1 MFNQIDHSPVIRR
14 IAIVGSGLAG
24 LTAALLLREHDHSVT
39 VFEKSRGPG
48 GRMAA
53 KRVPGGSADIGAQYF
68 TVRNPAFS
76 EFLRRHAGEGS
87 FGSWSGRFGYQN
99 TEGQWKPFPREER
112 YVGIPRMTAITRG
125 LSGALDIQAQTRI
138 ERLVRQDPEWTLLD
152 TDGKS
157 YGPFDAVIVTA
168 PPAQAR
174 DLFSNSGLQSL
185 ADELEGPVG
194 HVQPCWAVAAHFSQ
208 PLGQP
213 YEAMRCQDPVLN
225 WIANNSSKP
234 GREGASGE
242 WWVLH
247 ADSEWSRENENTPA
261 KQVEERMIEAF
272 QRVTGISVEPDERV
286 SHRWLYAKS
295 SATDQPGFRWFN
307 DLRVGLA
314 GDWLSG
320 GRVEGA
326 FNSASSL
333 VEHMLA
339 G

>member
-1 MFNQIDHSPVIRR
+1 MFNQTDQLPVIRR
-14 IAIVGSGLAG
+14 IAVVGSGLAG
-24 LTAALLLREHDHSVT
+24 LTAALLLQEHNRSVT

-76 EFLRRHAGEGS
+76 EFLRHHAGEGS
-87 FGSWSGRFGYQN
+87 FGPWPGRFGYQN
-99 TEGQWKPFPREER
+99 TEGQWEPFPQEER

-125 LSGALDIQAQTRI
+125 LSEAVGVQAQTRI
-138 ERLVRQDPEWTLLD
+138 ERLVRQELEWTLLD
-152 TDGKS
+152 TDGECH
-157 YGPFDAVIVTA
+157 GPFDAVIVTA

-174 DLFSNSGLQSL
+174 DLFSSSGLQSL

-208 PLGQP
+208 PLNQP
-213 YEAMRCQDPVLN
+213 YEAMRCQDPALN

-234 GREGASGE
+234 GREDSGQ

-247 ADSEWSRENENTPA
+247 ANSEWSRENENTPA
-261 KQVEERMIEAF
+261 EQVGDRMVEAF

-295 SATDQPGFRWFN
+295 SSTDQPGFRWF
-307 DLRVGLA
+307 DAQRVGLA

-333 VEHMLA
+333 VKYMLA